1 MKIEIK
7 KEIANAITHGI
18 GFVTF
23 ATLLPLL
30 FIKASHYDVNYK
42 LVGLI
47 FFAIGLVAVYL
58 SSTIYHSLTNER
70 AKYILRIADHIS
82 IYYLIA
88 GTYTALLMQTIPFN
102 KIMWFIIILWSV
114 VLIGTIK
121 KIFLTGKYD
130 TISTIIYVVM
140 GCMGLF
146 QINTIMKFTPDKVL
160 LFILLGGIAYLLGVI
175 FYAWK
180 KFTYHH
186 AVWHLFVLA
195 GSIMHFFGVWYGI
208 EKP

>member
-195 GSIMHFFGVWYGI
+195 GSIMHFFGVWYAI